1 MNPQHWI
8 HLPICSHLGSISCL
22 DPDPYRGQ
30 DQDPYLNKKYKDPQ
44 HWVHELITKAL
55 TVCTNKTTLVA
66 LIAYV
71 QWCGSALIVCGSG
84 STKFYQCGSGS
95 RPLPGTIKSQYWFQ
109 AIFYKSR
116 KKSFQICAWTLK
128 INYFFRFRL
137 EKYNFLGKINED
149 PTDSHRC

>member
-84 STKFYQCGSGS
+84 STKVYKQQQQQQFS
-95 RPLPGTIKSQYWFQ
+95 PLNKQLVVSTVDGRCSPMWVYGFQ
-109 AIFYKSR
+109 FNWKITTRIQRFQNLQSENP
-116 KKSFQICAWTLK
+116 KKSALQNL
-128 INYFFRFRL
+128 
-137 EKYNFLGKINED
+137 D
-149 PTDSHRC
+149 P